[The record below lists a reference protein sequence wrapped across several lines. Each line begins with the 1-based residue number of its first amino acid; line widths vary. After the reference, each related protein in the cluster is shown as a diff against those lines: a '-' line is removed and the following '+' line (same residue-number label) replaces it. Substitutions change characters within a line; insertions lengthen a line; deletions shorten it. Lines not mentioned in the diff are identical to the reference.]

1 MDARPAMKF
10 DVATRDYNRGRAET
24 SPGEGSNFPGLE
36 VFPRVRREVP
46 PAQPLSKSGSIRS
59 AIGELDEQEEVGS
72 RLAAIDLHIRRERSV
87 FQPREPITRLDEH
100 LLIASEALGVSIP
113 LSRNRSMQTRP
124 NLHREPARGG
134 RRCTLRPRG
143 GSSARRIRITR
154 NTLRRVRRIRGGAFP
169 CAGSEGKYQ

>member
-1 MDARPAMKF
+1 MKF
-10 DVATRDYNRGRAET
+10 DVAIRDYNRGRAET

-100 LLIASEALGVSIP
+100 LLIASEAWESQFRYQEIVRCKRG
-113 LSRNRSMQTRP
+113 
-124 NLHREPARGG
+124 HRESARGGPSRVG

-154 NTLRRVRRIRGGAFP
+154 NALRRVRRIRGGAFP